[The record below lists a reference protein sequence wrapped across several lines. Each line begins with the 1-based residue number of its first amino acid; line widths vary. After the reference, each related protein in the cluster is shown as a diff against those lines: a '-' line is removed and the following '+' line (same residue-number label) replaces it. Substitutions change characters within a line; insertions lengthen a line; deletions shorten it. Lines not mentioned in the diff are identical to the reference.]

1 MYMRQVSEENPL
13 WPPSFSAAIF
23 DFDDTLA
30 LTHDLW
36 RQVDMAFLG
45 ARGIRY
51 TPDVGRTLTTLGFA
65 GGARWCIE
73 RYGLEETVEEICD
86 EWNAMGRALY
96 ATKVRLRPGAREY
109 LAALRSAGVPI
120 ALATTNDPDVLASM
134 GRNVDVYTLFDA
146 VVCAKEVGC
155 GKDRPDIYLEA
166 ARRISAQP
174 KGCMVFE
181 DLLQGICSAKRA
193 GMRTCAVLSDNP
205 LQNAREVV
213 DTADCAIASWR
224 EALGDDKR

>member
-1 MYMRQVSEENPL
+1 MEISRDKYLNDLIVRKGNGMIKVITGIRRCGKTYLVFELFVRHLLESGVPRDHIVS
-13 WPPSFSAAIF
+13 
-23 DFDDTLA
+23 LA
-30 LTHDLW
+30 LDD
-36 RQVDMAFLG
+36 RANACYRD
-45 ARGIRY
+45 
-51 TPDVGRTLTTLGFA
+51 PD
-65 GGARWCIE
+65 
-73 RYGLEETVEEICD
+73 
-86 EWNAMGRALY
+86 ALY
-96 ATKVRLRPGAREY
+96 EY
-109 LAALRSAGVPI
+109 LLNRIGEDDGTYYVLLDEIQYAISTRELKGKDEPPALYGV
-120 ALATTNDPDVLASM
+120 LNGLLRR
-134 GRNVDVYTLFDA
+134 RNVDVYTLFDA